1 MLANEN
7 LKKDANAN
15 HLLSRKCNPFI
26 LGAKVVHCVET
37 MEGGNK
43 GNHSNAVTLNRD
55 GGMQVWCMAISSR
68 GDFVVTGSHDR
79 SLRLWERTEE
89 QTYVEEL
96 REEER
101 TKRNLEAL
109 EQSGQQHGACA
120 APSPN
125 RQ

>member
-1 MLANEN
+1 
-7 LKKDANAN
+7 
-15 HLLSRKCNPFI
+15 
-26 LGAKVVHCVET
+26 